1 MKLNQLTTNPATV
14 KELLKDNPK
23 AMQFLHR
30 QCAFDFCK
38 PFEVVQTFGA
48 FTLNSVKK
56 AINAETLNGL
66 NIYILLKCFD
76 RCGSLERELHA
87 VEVNPHR
94 VVGAQRSDMIGRCY
108 DFNIDYFF
116 GVGDFEDVRK
126 KRTKYIYIIYQ
137 DAEHEREPKRNPDET
152 YKADTAKRYN
162 LIEACPVYY
171 SNYGRRL
178 QEITIKDKESNA
190 RPFKFKFAFVPAA
203 PYTEAG
209 EIIDKSGY
217 IILTRREDLK
227 RRAAALRAERAK
239 ADYLQ
244 RDLTEETE
252 KTREELQ
259 KAAREAG
266 EQLSAASLECDF
278 ERIKECCD
286 KLRWAAWSLNRHD
299 TKAAAKDFAS
309 VEAFFKS
316 LDGIRKDIDTAR
328 KYLEPIQPAD
338 VHAIAARELPPDH
351 IDHHESDLYIKFSAK
366 SRALMLRLSCKSL
379 LTTFKSQIDG
389 ETWYEL
395 PLCYNPAIGA
405 GDR

>member
-38 PFEVVQTFGA
+38 PFEVVKTCGA

-56 AINAETLNGL
+56 AINAETLDNL
-66 NIYILLKCFD
+66 NIYILLKCFA
-76 RCGSLERELHA
+76 RCGSLER
-87 VEVNPHR
+87 
-94 VVGAQRSDMIGRCY
+94 
-108 DFNIDYFF
+108 DF
-116 GVGDFEDVRK
+116 
-126 KRTKYIYIIYQ
+126 
-137 DAEHEREPKRNPDET
+137 H
-152 YKADTAKRYN
+152 
-162 LIEACPVYY
+162 
-171 SNYGRRL
+171 
-178 QEITIKDKESNA
+178 
-190 RPFKFKFAFVPAA
+190 
-203 PYTEAG
+203 
-209 EIIDKSGY
+209 
-217 IILTRREDLK
+217 
-227 RRAAALRAERAK
+227 AALRAERAK

-278 ERIKECCD
+278 ERTKECCD

-389 ETWYEL
+389 ATWYEL
-395 PLCYNPAIGA
+395 PMCYNPAIGA